1 MFSNSKW
8 FSNFY
13 RLFIGQGLATL
24 LTTTVNYCLIFY
36 LTDKFKS
43 ASLLTIAQL
52 VSLIPIA
59 LFSPL
64 SGVLVDRFNKKML
77 LIVSD
82 LLVAGITLLLF
93 IKGISSG
100 GILTVNTI
108 LISNALRASAM
119 SIQNPAIQASVP
131 NLVPDEKLLSI
142 NGQYSSLQAINQLL
156 PPVLGALAYGAISIN
171 NVLLLSITANLLGM
185 FSVVITKFPK
195 ISTTREYKVLLELK
209 TAVNELKQNQGLF
222 HLLIFK
228 VISIAIIMPTTV
240 LYPLMTTEY
249 FKGSIKTD
257 VPIVEV
263 SLSLGMM
270 IAGFSLTFLS
280 SKYNKL
286 LSALVGISLI
296 SGIFT
301 LSALLPSNKLGFII
315 FVMINFIA
323 GMGIP
328 IIEAPIQTLIQQK
341 ISNKNLG
348 KVISFYLMM
357 IGISGPLGLVVGSV
371 WSRIVPI
378 NVMFLTSGI
387 LLIVLIFFV
396 VRDKAILQD
405 FKK

>member
-24 LTTTVNYCLIFY
+24 LTTKVNYCLIFY

-82 LLVAGITLLLF
+82 LLVVGITLLLF

-156 PPVLGALAYGAISIN
+156 PPVLGALAYGSISIN

-301 LSALLPSNKLGFII
+301 LSALLPSNKIGFII

-378 NVMFLTSGI
+378 NAMFLTSGI

>member
-43 ASLLTIAQL
+43 ASLLTIALL

-156 PPVLGALAYGAISIN
+156 PPVLGALAYGSISIN

-301 LSALLPSNKLGFII
+301 LSALLPSNKIGFII

-378 NVMFLTSGI
+378 NAMFLTSGI

>member
-8 FSNFY
+8 FNNFY

-59 LFSPL
+59 LLSPL
-64 SGVLVDRFNKKML
+64 SGVLVDRFNKKIL
-77 LIVSD
+77 LIISD

-100 GILTVNTI
+100 GILTINTI
-108 LISNALRASAM
+108 LISNALRASAI

-142 NGQYSSLQAINQLL
+142 NGQYSALQAINQLL
-156 PPVLGALAYGAISIN
+156 PPVLGALAYSSISIN

-301 LSALLPSNKLGFII
+301 LSALLPSNKIGFII

-378 NVMFLTSGI
+378 NAMFLTSGI

>member
-8 FSNFY
+8 FNNFY

-59 LFSPL
+59 LLSPL
-64 SGVLVDRFNKKML
+64 SGVLVDRFNKKIL
-77 LIVSD
+77 LIISD

-100 GILTVNTI
+100 GILTINTI
-108 LISNALRASAM
+108 LISNALRASAI

-156 PPVLGALAYGAISIN
+156 PPVLGALAYSSISIN

-301 LSALLPSNKLGFII
+301 LSALLPSNKIGFII

-378 NVMFLTSGI
+378 NAMFLTSGI

-396 VRDKAILQD
+396 VRDKAILQE